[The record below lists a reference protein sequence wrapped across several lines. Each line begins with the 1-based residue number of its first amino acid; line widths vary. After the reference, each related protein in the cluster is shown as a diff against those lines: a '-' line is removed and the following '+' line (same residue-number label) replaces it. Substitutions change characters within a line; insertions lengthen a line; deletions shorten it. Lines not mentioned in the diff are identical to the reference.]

1 MATTSR
7 TIEVAQDAK
16 VRIDNLVDEL
26 TRDLAKAWGT
36 AWDEIVDEWEQ
47 LVDELVKLGDGAWP
61 RSAQVIRYAK
71 TKQALEHAAAQLD
84 ALSKNA
90 GVTITRSIPSLI
102 ELEGALFQDLTRT
115 QLPDSASP
123 NWGTVNKKS
132 IDAIVRRSTQQIHKL
147 TKPLSPESVAAMKSE
162 LIRGVMVGNNPR
174 VAARRMVNRVQGRFN
189 GGKYRAEVIAR
200 TEMLD
205 ASREGAMLQR
215 MANTEIVATWQW
227 LCTLSNRT
235 CSSCLSMNGREF
247 PIDTPGPRDHQCGRC
262 IGIPVTK
269 TWEELGFGDIDEP
282 ASIFPDAKTWFN
294 NQPRSVQLEIMGPK
308 RLQALKSG
316 RLSWDNMAML
326 KQNEG
331 WRPSY
336 VPRQV

>member
-1 MATTSR
+1 M
-7 TIEVAQDAK
+7 
-16 VRIDNLVDEL
+16 L
-26 TRDLAKAWGT
+26 
-36 AWDEIVDEWEQ
+36 
-47 LVDELVKLGDGAWP
+47 
-61 RSAQVIRYAK
+61 
-71 TKQALEHAAAQLD
+71 
-84 ALSKNA
+84 
-90 GVTITRSIPSLI
+90 ITRSIPTLI
-102 ELEGALFQDLTRT
+102 ELEGALFQDLTKT

-123 NWGTVNKKS
+123 TWGRVSKKS

-147 TKPLSPESVAAMKSE
+147 TKPLSANAVAAMKSE

-174 VAARRMVNRVQGRFN
+174 VAARRMVNRVNGRFN
-189 GGKYRAEVIAR
+189 GGSYRAEVIAR
-200 TEMLD
+200 TEMMD

-227 LCTLSNRT
+227 LCTLSSRT

-262 IGIPVTK
+262 IGVPVTK
-269 TWEELGFGDIDEP
+269 TWAELGFDDIDEP
-282 ASIFPDAKTWFN
+282 ASIFPDAKTWFKE
-294 NQPRSVQLEIMGPK
+294 QPRNVQLEIMGPK
-308 RLQALKSG
+308 RLQALESG
-316 RLSWDNMAML
+316 KLSWDDMAVL